1 MKQETCFLG
10 ECWPAPRLSLGQG
23 NMHSGINESLHIC
36 MGGGFILSRS
46 IEVQGIRKRLRMLQF
61 VATGVGSVLEY
72 LHASLDSRRL

>member
-23 NMHSGINESLHIC
+23 HMHSGINESLHIC

-46 IEVQGIRKRLRMLQF
+46 MLQF

-72 LHASLDSRRL
+72 LHASLDSR